1 MVFFRLRGHTL
12 ITLASRVTYLVR
24 KMLTFANLGYLVPP
38 MNDNVSKKEDFFQKI
53 LLLLFTL
60 KKIQYCK
67 PSLDKLVIPFTTFLT
82 NFLFFINFF
91 IQTLLNLIKLLF
103 KKQKKSNAPHEHSFF
118 RVGGW
123 LVYEI
128 LMLAFRVGTP
138 NANYC
143 KQGYLVGQK

>member
-1 MVFFRLRGHTL
+1 
-12 ITLASRVTYLVR
+12 
-24 KMLTFANLGYLVPP
+24 MLTFANLGYLVPP
-38 MNDNVSKKEDFFQKI
+38 VNDNVSKKEDFFQKI

-103 KKQKKSNAPHEHSFF
+103 KKQKK
-118 RVGGW
+118 
-123 LVYEI
+123 I
-128 LMLAFRVGTP
+128 KCTP
-138 NANYC
+138 WT
-143 KQGYLVGQK
+143 